1 MESLKHLLHEE
12 GCSSSESGWTMYISS
27 PMEEDFVEF
36 CNYHDDEDDNKSH
49 FRKQHQHY
57 GKKKEDEDSDDS
69 LASDASSGPSHYQHI
84 HILTVKVVILHFVL
98 SKIRVIMQTS
108 FFYARMQTKK
118 RRNLSKTI
126 LEKIEKVLVYFRRL

>member
-69 LASDASSGPSHYQHI
+69 LASDASSGPSHYQHT
-84 HILTVKVVILHFVL
+84 HPNGQGSHTTFRSKQDKSYNANKFFLRKNADKKEKKSVKNNTR
-98 SKIRVIMQTS
+98 K
-108 FFYARMQTKK
+108 
-118 RRNLSKTI
+118 N
-126 LEKIEKVLVYFRRL
+126 